1 MAIFLQK
8 KIMDNILNSNI
19 QKVILA
25 DTKVPFVNA
34 AALPDCNTPYKRV
47 AIGFFSK
54 NGNGFLGSILCS
66 SFLFVAAACLFSSC
80 LISKPGN
87 YFKNITRD
95 TTIYNTSNIPAEL
108 QIKKKDILSIS
119 ISSINKM
126 EDELYNTPSSSGK
139 GTAAGFQVTDD
150 GYIHMHKL
158 GKVKVAGL
166 TRKQLKAMLEK
177 DLEPYLKEP
186 IVEIGFNNHFIT
198 VLGEIG
204 KQQIMPIPEEH
215 ISIVDVLAQSGSIS
229 PVTKLSHVMIIR
241 EKDDSKEFRHVNL
254 EDHSIFTSPYYYLQ
268 PNDVL
273 VLNQDEKIVKEQFRR
288 DRYQQYSS
296 VFFQT
301 LSLAIIIYQVFFR
314 K

>member
-1 MAIFLQK
+1 
-8 KIMDNILNSNI
+8 MDNILNTNI
-19 QKVILA
+19 QKETLA
-25 DTKVPFVNA
+25 DCILPSGKAVKPQDNGMFCKVSA
-34 AALPDCNTPYKRV
+34 RGLISKR
-47 AIGFFSK
+47 FNKFSA
-54 NGNGFLGSILCS
+54 GIFYSL
-66 SFLFVAAACLFSSC
+66 FLFVATVCLFSSC

-95 TTIYNTSNIPAEL
+95 TTISNTSNIPAEL

-126 EDELYNTPSSSGK
+126 EDELYNNATSSAK
-139 GTAAGFQVTDD
+139 GAAPGFQVTEE

-166 TRKQLKAMLEK
+166 TRKQLKALLEK
-177 DLEPYLKEP
+177 DLEPYLKDP
-186 IVEIGFNNHFIT
+186 IVEIGFTNHFIT

-204 KQQIMPIPEEH
+204 KQQILPIPDDH
-215 ISIVDVLAQSGSIS
+215 ISIIDVLAQSGSIS
-229 PVTKLSHVMIIR
+229 PVTKLSYVMIIR

-268 PNDVL
+268 PNDVV

-301 LSLAIIIYQVFFR
+301 LSLAIIIYQAFFR